1 MKIYSH
7 SMVSTY
13 ENCPHQFKLKY
24 IEKPEIEK
32 IDGIEAFL
40 GKRVHETLEK
50 LHKELILSKQN
61 SLDELLEFYKS
72 SWAKNYKENI
82 VIRKKDTAPKIIMI
96 QGKGDKRLLQA
107 VLSV

>member
-61 SLDELLEFYKS
+61 SQMNSLSFINPHGLRTIKKTLL
-72 SWAKNYKENI
+72 
-82 VIRKKDTAPKIIMI
+82 
-96 QGKGDKRLLQA
+96 
-107 VLSV
+107 